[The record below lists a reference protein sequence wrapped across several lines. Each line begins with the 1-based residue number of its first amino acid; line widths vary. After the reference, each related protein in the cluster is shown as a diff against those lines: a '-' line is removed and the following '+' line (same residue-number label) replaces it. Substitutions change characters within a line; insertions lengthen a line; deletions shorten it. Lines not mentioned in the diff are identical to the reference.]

1 MSDGILTRVARGLSG
16 PATAASDWLYRRLTP
31 DGAIVEVVVE
41 PCADSAATQ
50 VWLGRIR
57 RLATDTRVKRVLF
70 WVRAAPGG
78 WAATSDLRTILREL
92 RDAGKTVW
100 AYVKA
105 PGNALIWLASAA
117 DRVLMPPTGEVAL
130 TGVAIELTFLAN
142 GLEQLGLEADVISA
156 GAYKSLGERFT
167 RTHASAENREAM
179 EAIVDGL
186 QDRLVVDLSASR
198 GMPLEEVRAAMRE
211 APLAGEDAAE
221 RGLVDVLSYPD
232 EVEGLLKEAFG
243 TGDTI
248 PLSSWASRDALRVWT
263 SHWGRRRR
271 VVVLHL
277 EGPIVMEDDSG
288 RTCIRGRTAVEAL
301 DQLREDD
308 KVAGVVLHVES
319 PGGSAFASDLI
330 WRAVKRLAEDKPVV
344 ASFGDVAASGG
355 YYVSAAAREIVAR
368 SVTLTGSIGVVGG
381 KLVAAGAM
389 RKLGVVSQTFAADLA
404 SLWLSPS
411 RRFSAE
417 ERVRVKASFQRV
429 YNGFVERVAE
439 GRGTTPEEVEPY
451 CRGRVWTGKDAR
463 ERGLV
468 DREGTTFDAVERVAE
483 LASLPKGVWRREDR
497 SPANPKAW
505 AAFVRGQLMRRMPLG
520 AFAPSLEALGMLLQ
534 ATPGQAL
541 ALLPWRIDLR

>member
-179 EAIVDGL
+179 EAIVD
-186 QDRLVVDLSASR
+186 
-198 GMPLEEVRAAMRE
+198 
-211 APLAGEDAAE
+211 
-221 RGLVDVLSYPD
+221 GLVDVLSYPD